1 MSVRIFY
8 RPMDIHHRQHH
19 EDDGLDDADQEA
31 QYRHNQRGEE
41 RDKGKEHHNHDFMT
55 ADIAEETERKRE
67 HPAQVSDYLD
77 KKDHPCQ
84 PPDRSEEVFN
94 IAESVL
100 LHADHMGSGE
110 DDDCQCRGRVEIAG
124 GRVETRNQAYEV

>member
-1 MSVRIFY
+1 
-8 RPMDIHHRQHH
+8 
-19 EDDGLDDADQEA
+19 
-31 QYRHNQRGEE
+31 
-41 RDKGKEHHNHDFMT
+41 MT

-84 PPDRSEEVFN
+84 PPDRPEEMLD

-100 LHADHMGSGE
+100 LDADHMGGTE
-110 DDDCQCRGRVEIAG
+110 DDHRQRSSGVEIAG
-124 GRVETRNQAYEV
+124 GGIETR